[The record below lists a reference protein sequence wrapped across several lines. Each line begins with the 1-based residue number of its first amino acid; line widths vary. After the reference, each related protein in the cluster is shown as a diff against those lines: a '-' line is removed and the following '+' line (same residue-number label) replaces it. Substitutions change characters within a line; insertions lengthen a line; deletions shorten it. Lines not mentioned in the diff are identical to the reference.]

1 MKDKKKKCLLIIL
14 VVVALLI
21 FCAIAYEIY
30 YGYKLISK
38 YNGKMYPNV
47 YIENYDISNVSL
59 SKLKEKISK
68 IEEEYQSKKV
78 VFKNDQKVYEYT
90 LKDIGVGIDK
100 VRLQKEVMTYYKK
113 LSYSQKI
120 LTIIGKK
127 SKIFTL
133 HISYKKKD
141 IETFVEKLKVSID
154 TLSSDG
160 KLIMDEN
167 RNLHYQEAT
176 SSFALDKDKTLENIL
191 NYIKNGMKDEN
202 ILLVGNGDVNID
214 DSNLKTIDTK
224 VSSYSTK
231 YNTRISRG
239 RNLET
244 ALKYLDGNII
254 NPGEVF
260 SYFHY
265 AGPYDKAGYV
275 WYDKMIGNGTCQIAS
290 TIYNTVLLAGLEVV
304 ERHQHGNQLT
314 YVPGGRDATVVSS
327 GNKSLLDFKFK
338 NTYKYPIYISAYYNN
353 GVATVEFWSNSNAKE
368 GKTYDVESVPLGNQT
383 YETYL
388 HTYQNGVDISR
399 TFIAKTHYY
408 KK

>member
-1 MKDKKKKCLLIIL
+1 MKDKKKKWLLIIL

-21 FCAIAYEIY
+21 FCAIVYEIY

-59 SKLKEKISK
+59 SKLKDKISK

-100 VRLQKEVMTYYKK
+100 VRLQKEVMTYYKN

-120 LTIIGKK
+120 LIIMGKK

-141 IETFVEKLKVSID
+141 IETFVEKLKNSVD
-154 TLSSDG
+154 TLSSEG

-202 ILLVGNGDVNID
+202 ILLVGNGDINTD

-368 GKTYDVESVPLGNQT
+368 GKTYDVESVSLGNQT